1 MLVCECVWVVASV
14 VCGLHSA
21 VAAGCSDASLTAV
34 VADDCIICY
43 NTD

>member
-1 MLVCECVWVVASV
+1 MCDVCVYVWVVCV
-14 VCGLHSA
+14 DCTLQLLQDV
-21 VAAGCSDASLTAV
+21 SDAGLTAV